1 MIDKSKIRQSYHN
14 KAIKIILNNGI
25 VLNGVIVDDTADHC
39 RFVKN
44 PNQARY
50 RNTKDETLVE
60 KVYFKDMKSIDFQK
74 K

>member
-1 MIDKSKIRQSYHN
+1 MIDKFEIRQIYHN
-14 KAIKIILNNGI
+14 KAIKITLNNGI
-25 VLNGVIVDDTADHC
+25 VLNGVIVDDMADHC

-50 RNTKDETLVE
+50 RDTKDETLVE
-60 KVYFKDMKSIDFQK
+60 KVYFKDMKYIDFQK

>member
-1 MIDKSKIRQSYHN
+1 MIDKFEIRQSYHN
-14 KAIKIILNNGI
+14 KAIKITLNNGI
-25 VLNGVIVDDTADHC
+25 LLNGVIVDNTADHC

-50 RNTKDETLVE
+50 RETKKETLVE

>member
-1 MIDKSKIRQSYHN
+1 MIDKFEIRQSYHN
-14 KAIKIILNNGI
+14 KAIKITLNNGI
-25 VLNGVIVDDTADHC
+25 VLNGVIVDDAADHC

-44 PNQARY
+44 PNQTRY
-50 RNTKDETLVE
+50 RNIKDEILVE

>member
-1 MIDKSKIRQSYHN
+1 MIDKFEIRQSDHN
-14 KAIKIILNNGI
+14 KAIKITLNNGI
-25 VLNGVIVDDTADHC
+25 VLNGVIVDDMADHC

-50 RNTKDETLVE
+50 RDTNDETLVE
-60 KVYFKDMKSIDFQK
+60 KVYFKDMKSIDLQK

>member
-1 MIDKSKIRQSYHN
+1 MIDIFEIRQSYYN

>member
-1 MIDKSKIRQSYHN
+1 MIDKFEIWQNYNN

-25 VLNGVIVDDTADHC
+25 ILNGMIVDDMADHC

-50 RNTKDETLVE
+50 RDTKDETLVE
-60 KVYFKDMKSIDFQK
+60 KVYFKDTKSIDFQK